1 MTLMSDDGT
10 WHQVT
15 YIYTWRRRI
24 MKKFSTLLTL
34 MVVALV
40 LVAFAGCD
48 LAMDGAV
55 DRGLDVTSRKAGAG
69 APVEFTA
76 TVNMYQDHESV
87 VDRHVGNSN
96 HYKTE
101 EETLYSSITVDG
113 MGDFGGVIESD
124 WDLLDGKHV
133 VMNNVTNYNLDPDT
147 TELSGSNHSSIM
159 ILDDFGNVVL
169 ELDANGVIEGSLFGA
184 EIAMNWVSKNSDVK
198 ARGKVAGTFV
208 WLLIDYSN
216 GNVIQT
222 LPNGTFTLTGT
233 YNRSK

>member
-1 MTLMSDDGT
+1 
-10 WHQVT
+10 
-15 YIYTWRRRI
+15 

-113 MGDFGGVIESD
+113 MGDFGGVIKSD

-133 VMNNVTNYNLDPDT
+133 VMNNVTNYNLDPYT

-159 ILDDFGNVVL
+159 ILDDSGDVVL